1 MPDAASALTRA
12 PLVPLIPRLDV
23 LTVGDHRTVFLNGH
37 LIARFP
43 CGDRGTERVVVT
55 QLAEVLPLADRAIA
69 TAFDLHPVTLS
80 RFRGQLHHGGAAAL
94 MPRRTG
100 PKGPSKMTARLAA
113 RCRQLRLEGRSVR
126 DIAARV
132 SRPGRTI
139 SHVTVAALVKTGL
152 PAAEPTPQPLALE
165 PGSFDTPTV
174 TASARVT
181 ATEPAS
187 PLLAP
192 ESTPTGEAPAAPP
205 PVAITEPRTSRYAGA
220 LLLCAALA
228 RLDLWGVFRRLAATV
243 GPARQYG
250 WAETVAAIVWGFA
263 LRFRSIEDL
272 KNALRADLGVL
283 LGTAQAPT
291 VLALR
296 QKIQALVESVDPA
309 AVSRA
314 LFQRYVALEPVWEGF
329 YYVDGHFCP
338 YYGQHPTPKG
348 WNPKRRLA
356 IPGHTDVYIH
366 DARGRALFFFSQ
378 PLNDSLGRA
387 LPTAVAE
394 IRQAHG
400 AGPFTLVFDRG
411 GFSADAFRFLNAE
424 GIGFITY
431 LKGRKARRRFP
442 TARFQP
448 GWFAFER
455 QRHVYRLF
463 EKQTRVGRAGTM
475 RTILFL
481 GDEDQQIPVIT
492 NLAGA
497 KPAKVIHCLR
507 LRWRQENSFKFLTEH
522 YAIDQI
528 IQYGADPETQ
538 DRRVVN
544 PKRKALKE
552 ELRRVTQDIQTLEA
566 QLGRALEANEERR
579 RPTARGVKIAHGRL
593 RRTIAQRQQVLAR
606 LENRLRHTPGQ
617 IDAAAVGK
625 TRSLLREDRRLVV
638 NALKLAAYNAE
649 RLSALRFNQYY
660 RSSKDVFSVFRALLH
675 LPGEVRRTD
684 GDRLEVCLQPPDS
697 PKIAHALEAL
707 IGDLNQDQPRL
718 FGDGPILHF
727 TLSGV
732 NMNGP
737 AVEPPLSEF

>member
-1 MPDAASALTRA
+1 MPDAATAPPPP
-12 PLVPLIPRLDV
+12 PLVPLTPRLDV
-23 LTVGDHRTVFLNGH
+23 LAAGDHRTVFLNGH
-37 LIARFP
+37 LIARFA
-43 CGDRGTERVVVT
+43 CGDRGTERMVVT
-55 QLAEVLPLADRAIA
+55 QLADVLPLADRDIA
-69 TAFDLHPVTLS
+69 RAFDLHPVTLS
-80 RFRGQLHHGGAAAL
+80 RLRGQLQHGGAAAL

-113 RCRQLRLEGRSVR
+113 QCRQLRREGQSVR
-126 DIAARV
+126 AIAARV

-139 SHVTVAALVKTGL
+139 SHVTVAALFKGAA
-152 PAAEPTPQPLALE
+152 PAAEPTLQPLALE
-165 PGSFDTPTV
+165 SASVEPRPGSAPAPE
-174 TASARVT
+174 TAP
-181 ATEPAS
+181 EPAS
-187 PLLAP
+187 PGLAP
-192 ESTPTGEAPAAPP
+192 AATTGEAPAAPP
-205 PVAITEPRTSRYAGA
+205 TAALTEPRISRYAGG

-228 RLDLWGVFRRLAATV
+228 RVDLWGVFRRLAATV

-250 WAETVAAIVWGFA
+250 WAQTVAAIVWGFA

-272 KNALRADLGVL
+272 KHVLRADLGVL

-291 VLALR
+291 VVALR
-296 QKIQALVESVDPA
+296 HKIQALVESVDPA

-314 LFQRYVALEPVWEGF
+314 LFQRYLALEPVWEGF

-338 YYGQHPTPKG
+338 YYGEHPTPKG
-348 WNPKRRLA
+348 WNAKRRLA
-356 IPGHTDVYIH
+356 TPGHTDVYLH

-400 AGPFTLVFDRG
+400 PGPFTLVFDRG
-411 GFSADAFRFLNAE
+411 GFSAEAFRFLNAE
-424 GIGFITY
+424 GIGFLTY

-442 TARFQP
+442 AARFHS
-448 GWFAFER
+448 GWFAFEG

-481 GDEDQQIPVIT
+481 GDDDQQIPVLT
-492 NLAGA
+492 NLARA

-507 LRWRQENSFKFLTEH
+507 LRWRQENSFKYLTEH

-538 DRRVVN
+538 ERQVGN
-544 PKRKALKE
+544 PKRTALKE
-552 ELRRVTQDIQTLEA
+552 EIRRVTQEIQGLEA
-566 QLGRALEANEERR
+566 HVGRALEANPERQ
-579 RPTARGVKIAHGRL
+579 RPTARGVKIAHARL
-593 RRTIAQRQQVLAR
+593 RRTIAQRQQVLTR
-606 LENRLRHTPGQ
+606 LEHRLRRTPGK
-617 IDAAAVGK
+617 IDAAAIGK

-638 NALKLAAYNAE
+638 NALKIAAYNAE

-675 LPGEVRRTD
+675 LPGVVRPTD
-684 GDRLEVCLQPPDS
+684 GDHLEVCLQRPDS
-697 PKIAHALEAL
+697 PKIARALEDWL
-707 IGDLNQDQPRL
+707 GELNQDPPRL
-718 FGDGPILHF
+718 LGDGPILHF

-732 NMNGP
+732 NMNRVV
-737 AVEPPLSEF
+737 VEPPL

>member
-1 MPDAASALTRA
+1 MPDAASAPTLA
-12 PLVPLIPRLDV
+12 PLGPLTPRLEV
-23 LTVGDHRTVFLNGH
+23 LAAGDHRTVFLNGH
-37 LIARFP
+37 LIARFA

-132 SRPGRTI
+132 SRPGRTL
-139 SHVTVAALVKTGL
+139 SHVTVAALFKAGP

-165 PGSFDTPTV
+165 PASVEAPPVTAPAVPPTV
-174 TASARVT
+174 EM
-181 ATEPAS
+181 TE
-187 PLLAP
+187 L
-192 ESTPTGEAPAAPP
+192 
-205 PVAITEPRTSRYAGA
+205 RTSRYAGA
-220 LLLCAALA
+220 FLLCAALA

-250 WAETVAAIVWGFA
+250 WAQTVAAIVWGFA
-263 LRFRSIEDL
+263 LRFQSIEDL
-272 KNALRADLGVL
+272 KNVLRADLGVL

-314 LFQRYVALEPVWEGF
+314 LFQRYLALEPVWEGF
-329 YYVDGHFCP
+329 YYVDGHFCS

-387 LPTAVAE
+387 IPTAVAE

-400 AGPFTLVFDRG
+400 PGPFTLVFDRG

-442 TARFQP
+442 AERFQP
-448 GWFAFER
+448 GWFACEG

-463 EKQTRVGRAGTM
+463 AKQTRVGRAGM
-475 RTILFL
+475 IRTIVFL
-481 GDEDQQIPVIT
+481 GDDDQQIPVLT
-492 NLAGA
+492 NLQGA

-507 LRWRQENSFKFLTEH
+507 LRWRQENSFKFLTAQ

-544 PKRKALKE
+544 PKRKALTE
-552 ELRRVTQDIQTLEA
+552 EIRRVTQDIQTLEA
-566 QLGRALEANEERR
+566 QLGRALEANDERR
-579 RPTARGVKIAHGRL
+579 RPTARGLKIAHGRL
-593 RRTIAQRQQVLAR
+593 RRTIAQRQHILAR
-606 LENRLRHTPGQ
+606 LEHRLRRTPGQ

-638 NALKLAAYNAE
+638 NALKLAAHNAE

-675 LPGEVRRTD
+675 LPGDVRLTD
-684 GDRLEVCLQPPDS
+684 GNRLEVCLQRPDS

-707 IGDLNQDQPRL
+707 LGDLNQDQPRL
-718 FGDGPILHF
+718 LGDGPILHL

-732 NMNGP
+732 NMDGP
-737 AVEPPLSEF
+737 VVEPPLSEF